1 MGAEAPTLAFTSS
14 PARPSA
20 FPLTSL
26 PFLLLSGGDPD
37 PESIQGCAEDG
48 VGKHL
53 KDAGHVLTNVMGSND
68 LP

>member
-1 MGAEAPTLAFTSS
+1 MGAEALILVFTSS
-14 PARPSA
+14 LARPSA
-20 FPLTSL
+20 FPLTSH

-37 PESIQGCAEDG
+37 PESIQGCAEGG
-48 VGKHL
+48 VGQHL